1 MSFSTDMPTL
11 EVLFAPSVVGADV
24 GDRFILNLS
33 LLNTGT
39 LGDGAFFYDITEFVR
54 NFNTSRGRRRELE
67 RFTTGTAQIILDN
80 RDRRFDPTNTTSPYY
95 NATVGVTGIVPA
107 IPVVIRATWEGT
119 QYPVFRGFID
129 SWKFDYSDAG
139 IGDATAT
146 ITCSD
151 AFKVLSNVVG
161 GLPSVTTITSSGTGV
176 LDVAVSTPS
185 DGGGFGISSIEV
197 VDETTTGN
205 VNVTSSIET
214 TPIIGS
220 AGDLAG
226 ARINTIL
233 DAISWPQNLRAI
245 DTGQTRLEV
254 QNATKTVLELVNE
267 AAQTDVG
274 AVYVERDG
282 TIVFDDRTS
291 IISEDRCIT
300 SQATFDATTKSNQFS
315 DVNIAYDDDLIYNI
329 VRVNRK
335 TTSASSGDSLIGT
348 TVTIGNAES
357 QSLYGARTLDLEL
370 PIPSTVGSDTSY
382 GQSTINS
389 MALFLAS
396 QYANPELRPDSI
408 TFKPRRDP
416 VALWPQVLGRRLR
429 DRITVKFA
437 VPGGGSPVERDCFVA
452 EVQHSGSPAD
462 WTTRFGLS
470 SATFFTGFFI
480 LDNTGFGVL
489 DTNKLSF

>member
-11 EVLFAPSVVGADV
+11 EVLFAPSVVGSDV
-24 GDRFILNLS
+24 GDRFILDLS
-33 LLNTGT
+33 LLDTGT
-39 LGDGAFFYDITEFVR
+39 LGDGAFFYEITEWVR
-54 NFNTSRGRRRELE
+54 NFSAVQGRRRELE
-67 RFTTGTAQIILDN
+67 RFSTGTAQITLDN
-80 RDRRFDPTNTTSPYY
+80 RDRRFDPTNTSSPYY

-107 IPVVIRATWEGT
+107 IPVVIRATWSGIE
-119 QYPVFRGFID
+119 YPVFRGFID
-129 SWKFDYSDAG
+129 SWKFDYSTAG

-151 AFKVLSNVVG
+151 AFKAFSNIIG
-161 GLPSVTTITSSGTGV
+161 GLPSGTTISSSGTGV

-185 DGGGFGISSIEV
+185 DGSSSPSSIDV
-197 VDETTTGN
+197 VDTTTTGN
-205 VNVTSSIET
+205 VNVTLSVPT

-220 AGDLAG
+220 SGDLAG
-226 ARINTIL
+226 TRINVIL
-233 DAISWPQNLRAI
+233 DAISWPQNLRSI
-245 DTGQTRLEV
+245 DAGQTRLDV
-254 QNATKTVLELVNE
+254 QNATQTVLQLLNE
-267 AAQTDVG
+267 AAETDVG
-274 AVYVERDG
+274 AIYVERDG
-282 TIVFDDRTS
+282 TVVFDDRVS
-291 IISEDRCIT
+291 IVSEDRCIT
-300 SQATFDATTKSNQFS
+300 SQATFDTTTKLNQFS
-315 DVNIAYDDDLIYNI
+315 DVDIAYDDDLIYNI

-335 TTSASSGDSLIGT
+335 VTSVSSGDSLTGT
-348 TVTIGNAES
+348 TVTVANAES

-370 PIPSTVGSDTSY
+370 PIPSTYDSDTSY
-382 GQSTINS
+382 GQSTAIS
-389 MALFLAS
+389 MALFLSS
-396 QYANPELRPDSI
+396 QYANPELRPDSV

-452 EVQHSGSPAD
+452 QIQHSGSPAD

-480 LDNTGFGVL
+480 LDNTDFGVL

>member
-1 MSFSTDMPTL
+1 
-11 EVLFAPSVVGADV
+11 V
-24 GDRFILNLS
+24 
-33 LLNTGT
+33 
-39 LGDGAFFYDITEFVR
+39 
-54 NFNTSRGRRRELE
+54 
-67 RFTTGTAQIILDN
+67 
-80 RDRRFDPTNTTSPYY
+80 
-95 NATVGVTGIVPA
+95 VPA
-107 IPVVIRATWEGT
+107 IPVVIRATWNAT
-119 QYPVFRGFID
+119 KYSIFRGFID
-129 SWKFDYSDAG
+129 SWTFDYSDAG

-151 AFKVLSNVVG
+151 AFKVFSNVIG

-185 DGGGFGISSIEV
+185 DGGFGVSSVEV

-205 VNVTSSIET
+205 INVSNSIET
-214 TPIIGS
+214 TPIIGTN
-220 AGDLAG
+220 GDLAG
-226 ARINTIL
+226 TRITTIL

-245 DTGQTRLEV
+245 DTGQTRLAV
-254 QNATKTVLELVNE
+254 QNAAQSVLDLLNE

-274 AVYVERDG
+274 AIYVEGDG
-282 TIVFDDRTS
+282 TVIFDDRTS

-300 SQATFDATTKSNQFS
+300 SQATFDATTKNNQFI
-315 DVNIAYDDDLIYNI
+315 DVKIVYDDDLIYNI
-329 VRVNRK
+329 VRINRK
-335 TTSASSGDSLIGT
+335 ITSVTSGDSLVGT

-357 QSLYGARTLDLEL
+357 QSLYGARTLDIEL
-370 PIPSTVGSDTSY
+370 PIPSSYGSDTSY
-382 GQSTINS
+382 GQSTAND
-389 MALFLAS
+389 MGLFLSS

-408 TFKPRRDP
+408 SFKPRRDP
-416 VALWPQVLGRRLR
+416 NNLWPQVLGRRLR

-452 EVQHSGSPAD
+452 QVQHSGSPAD

-480 LDNTGFGVL
+480 LDNTNFGVL

>member
-11 EVLFAPSVVGADV
+11 EVLFAPSVVGSDA
-24 GDRFILNLS
+24 GDRMILNLS
-33 LLNTGT
+33 LLDTGT
-39 LGDGAFFYDITEFVR
+39 LGDGAFFYDITEWVR
-54 NFNTSRGRRRELE
+54 NFSTVRGRRRELE
-67 RFTTGTAQIILDN
+67 RFSTGTAQITLDN
-80 RDRRFDPTNTTSPYY
+80 RDRRFDPTNIDSPYY

-107 IPVVIRATWEGT
+107 IPVVIRATWNGT
-119 QYPVFRGFID
+119 QYAVFRGLID
-129 SWKFDYSDAG
+129 SWKFDYSSAG
-139 IGDATAT
+139 LGDATAT
-146 ITCSD
+146 ISCSD
-151 AFKVLSNVVG
+151 AFKSFSNVVG
-161 GLPSVTTITSSGTGV
+161 GLPSVLTITSSGTGV

-185 DGGGFGISSIEV
+185 DGRLGPSSIDV
-197 VDETTTGN
+197 VDTTTTGN
-205 VNVTSSIET
+205 VNVVSSVET

-226 ARINTIL
+226 TRINTIL
-233 DAISWPQNLRAI
+233 NAISWPNNLRAI

-254 QNATKTVLELVNE
+254 QNASQTVLELLNE

-274 AVYVERDG
+274 AIYVEGDG
-282 TIVFDDRTS
+282 TVVFDDRVS
-291 IISEDRCIT
+291 IVSEDRCIT
-300 SQATFDATTKSNQFS
+300 SQATFDSTTKLNQFS
-315 DVNIAYDDDLIYNI
+315 DVDIVYDDDLIYNI

-335 TTSASSGDSLIGT
+335 VTSASSGDSLIGT

-357 QSLYGARTLDLEL
+357 QSIYGARTLDLEL
-370 PIPSTVGSDTSY
+370 PIPSTYNSDTSY
-382 GQSTINS
+382 GQSTAND
-389 MALFLAS
+389 MALFLSS

-437 VPGGGSPVERDCFVA
+437 VPGGGAAVERDCFVA
-452 EVQHSGSPAD
+452 QIQHSGSPAD

>member
-11 EVLFAPSVVGADV
+11 EVLFAPSVVGSDV
-24 GDRFILNLS
+24 GDRFILDLS
-33 LLNTGT
+33 LLDTGT
-39 LGDGAFFYDITEFVR
+39 LGDGAFFYEITEWVR
-54 NFNTSRGRRRELE
+54 NFSTVQGRRRELE
-67 RFTTGTAQIILDN
+67 RFSTGTAQITLDN
-80 RDRRFDPTNTTSPYY
+80 RDRRFDPTNTSSPYY

-107 IPVVIRATWEGT
+107 IPVVIRATWSGIE
-119 QYPVFRGFID
+119 YPVFRGFID
-129 SWKFDYSDAG
+129 SWKFAYSSAG

-151 AFKVLSNVVG
+151 AFKAFSNIIG
-161 GLPSVTTITSSGTGV
+161 GLPSGTTISSSGTGV

-185 DGGGFGISSIEV
+185 DGSSSPSSIDV
-197 VDETTTGN
+197 VDTTTTGN
-205 VNVTSSIET
+205 VNVTLSVPT

-220 AGDLAG
+220 SGDLAG
-226 ARINTIL
+226 TRINLIL
-233 DAISWPQNLRAI
+233 DAISWPQNLRSI
-245 DTGQTRLEV
+245 DAGQTRLDV
-254 QNATKTVLELVNE
+254 QNATQTVLQLLNE
-267 AAQTDVG
+267 AAETDVG
-274 AVYVERDG
+274 AIYVERDG
-282 TIVFDDRTS
+282 TVVFDDRVS
-291 IISEDRCIT
+291 IVSEDRCIT
-300 SQATFDATTKSNQFS
+300 SQATFDTTTKLNQFS
-315 DVNIAYDDDLIYNI
+315 DVDIAYDDDLIYNI

-335 TTSASSGDSLIGT
+335 VTSVSSGDSLTGT
-348 TVTIGNAES
+348 TVTVANAES

-370 PIPSTVGSDTSY
+370 PIPSTYDSDTSY
-382 GQSTINS
+382 GQSTAIA
-389 MALFLAS
+389 MALFLSS
-396 QYANPELRPDSI
+396 QYANPELRPDSV

-452 EVQHSGSPAD
+452 QIQHSGSPAD

-480 LDNTGFGVL
+480 LDNTDFGVL

>member
-1 MSFSTDMPTL
+1 MSFTQEMPTL
-11 EVLFAPSVVGADV
+11 EVLFAPSVVGADA
-24 GDRFILNLS
+24 GDRFILNVSRLD
-33 LLNTGT
+33 TGT
-39 LGDGAFFYDITEFVR
+39 LGDGAFFYEITEFVR

-67 RFTTGTAQIILDN
+67 RFTTGTAQIVLDN
-80 RDRRFDPTNTTSPYY
+80 RDRRFDPTNTASPYY
-95 NATVGVTGIVPA
+95 NATVGVTGVVPA
-107 IPVVIRATWEGT
+107 IPVVIRATWDST
-119 QYPVFRGFID
+119 KYSIFRGFID
-129 SWKFDYSDAG
+129 SWTFDYSDAG

-151 AFKVLSNVVG
+151 AFKAFSNVIG

-185 DGGGFGISSIEV
+185 DGGFGVSSVEV

-205 VNVTSSIET
+205 INVTNSIET
-214 TPIIGS
+214 TPIIGTN
-220 AGDLAG
+220 GDLAG
-226 ARINTIL
+226 TRITTIL

-245 DTGQTRLEV
+245 DTGQTRLAV
-254 QNATKTVLELVNE
+254 QNAAQSVLDLLNE

-274 AVYVERDG
+274 AIYVEGDG
-282 TIVFDDRTS
+282 TVIFDDRTS

-300 SQATFDATTKSNQFS
+300 SQATFDATTKNNQFV
-315 DVNIAYDDDLIYNI
+315 DVKIVYDDDLIYNI

-335 TTSASSGDSLIGT
+335 ITSVTSGDSLVGT
-348 TVTIGNAES
+348 TITIGNAES

-370 PIPSTVGSDTSY
+370 PIPSANGSDTSY
-382 GQSTINS
+382 GQSTAND
-389 MALFLAS
+389 MALFLSS

-408 TFKPRRDP
+408 SFKPRRDP
-416 VALWPQVLGRRLR
+416 NNLWPQVLGRRLR

-452 EVQHSGSPAD
+452 QVQHSGSPAD

-480 LDNTGFGVL
+480 LDNTDFGVL